1 MRKQQEF
8 VWTKLKRVAHGAI
21 GMINI
26 GRRAC
31 TGQNKKNKN
40 MPALSSLHLRLRQL
54 KDINGNKW
62 SACNQKVFFNLG
74 CVFVFSFASPDGV
87 DNEVAVKVAF
97 PGLS

>member
-40 MPALSSLHLRLRQL
+40 MPALSSMHLRLRQL
-54 KDINGNKW
+54 KDMETRAWNNVI
-62 SACNQKVFFNLG
+62 SM
-74 CVFVFSFASPDGV
+74 
-87 DNEVAVKVAF
+87 
-97 PGLS
+97 